1 MAGFRWIGRDEHSEG
16 TLRKEE
22 RKEKESEC
30 VAGEFVER
38 EWRVGC

>member
-1 MAGFRWIGRDEHSEG
+1 MDWKGRAQRGDVEKEG
-16 TLRKEE
+16 